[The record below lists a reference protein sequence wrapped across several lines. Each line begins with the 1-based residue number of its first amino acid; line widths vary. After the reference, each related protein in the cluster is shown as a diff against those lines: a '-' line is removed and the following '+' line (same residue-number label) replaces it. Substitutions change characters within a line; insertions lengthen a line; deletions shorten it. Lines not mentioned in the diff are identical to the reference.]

1 VADRRLLG
9 SLAGTPDL
17 DRWVSIGA
25 DGTIVV
31 RSGKVELGQGIR
43 TALTAIAADE
53 LGVHPDRITV
63 TGAATGEAPNEGVTA
78 GSGSIEQSGLAVR
91 QACAHARAQ
100 LVQRAARR
108 LGVPVEELT
117 VEDGV
122 VTATP
127 PPLDARSAGST
138 TPKRA
143 QDGGGSSMTFAELA
157 AEGPFGFTVEEPAD
171 PIAIDQ
177 RRWTGVGIP
186 RVDLP
191 AKVRGEPSFVHDLR
205 LPGMRH
211 ARVIRPPRPG
221 ATLVD
226 PGLAPS
232 LPDRVD
238 VVQRGSF
245 LAVVADRE
253 ADAVRGADF
262 AARYSTWEGGGA
274 LPSDLDDPARLRAHV
289 RSSTAIVGGFAVVE
303 DPPPP
308 LAHDGAAWVVEA
320 RYTKPFVLHG
330 SIGPSAA
337 VAHVD
342 GDRLH
347 VWSHSQGVEL
357 LRYSLAEALDL
368 DPEHLTVRH
377 VDGAGCYGHNG
388 ADDAAMDAA
397 TIALALPG
405 TPIALAW
412 SRADE
417 HGHEPQSPAMVID
430 LSAGLDATNRI
441 TSWRHDTFSYPHGA
455 RPRPTGNPSVS
466 GLLATWSFDPPATFP
481 EPSPPSGF
489 HSGAHRNAD
498 PLYVFA
504 GDRRVVSHLVDGP
517 VRTSS
522 TRGLGAFGNVFAI
535 ESLMDELAHAAGVD
549 PIAFRLAPL
558 EDERGRAV
566 VEAVVDLA
574 GGLTAPG
581 GLDAPGRG
589 FAFSRYENMKAY
601 VAMIVEVEVVARTG
615 EIRLTRA
622 WIAADAGEVIDPDGL
637 INQLEGGLVQ
647 AASWTLRERVEQ
659 GPDGVTSLDWDS
671 YPILRFSD
679 VPQIETRLIDRPGR
693 RSLGAGEA
701 TTGPTPAAIA
711 NAVFQ
716 ATGARLRDL
725 PFRSHVVKSALAQLL

>member
-1 VADRRLLG
+1 MADRRLLG

-17 DRWVSIGA
+17 DRWVAVQA

-100 LVQRAARR
+100 LLQRAAQR
-108 LGVPVEELT
+108 LGAPAEQLT

-122 VTATP
+122 VA
-127 PPLDARSAGST
+127 AV
-138 TPKRA
+138 
-143 QDGGGSSMTFAELA
+143 DGRQVTYAELA
-157 AEGPFGFTVEEPAD
+157 ADGPFGFTVEEPAEILPAED
-171 PIAIDQ
+171 
-177 RRWTGVGIP
+177 RRWVGRGVR

-205 LPGMRH
+205 LPGLRY

-226 PGLAPS
+226 AGLAPS
-232 LPDRVD
+232 LRDGVD

-253 ADAVRGADF
+253 PDVVRGADF
-262 AARYSTWEGGGA
+262 AHRYSTWEGGGE
-274 LPSDLDDPARLRAHV
+274 LPPGLDDPATLAANV
-289 RSSTAIVGGFAVVE
+289 RTSTAIVDGFAVVD
-303 DPPPP
+303 DPGPP
-308 LAHDGAAWVVEA
+308 LTHDGAAQLLEA
-320 RYTKPFVLHG
+320 TYVKPFVLHG

-337 VAHVD
+337 VAHLEGGVPWEGGSH

-368 DPEHLTVRH
+368 DPERVSVRH
-377 VDGAGCYGHNG
+377 LDGAGCYGHNG

-397 TIALALPG
+397 TVALALPG
-405 TPIALAW
+405 TPIALSW
-412 SRADE
+412 TRADE
-417 HGHEPQSPAMVID
+417 HGWEPQSPAMVVR
-430 LSAGLDATNRI
+430 LSAGLDDGNRI
-441 TSWRHDTFSYPHGA
+441 TSWQHDTFSYPHGA
-455 RPRPTGNPSVS
+455 RPRPTGNPTVS
-466 GLLATWSFDPPATFP
+466 GLLASWSFDPPSTFP
-481 EPSPPSGF
+481 EPSPPAGF
-489 HSGAHRNAD
+489 HSGAHRNAG
-498 PLYVFA
+498 PLYRFD
-504 GDRRVVSHLVDGP
+504 GERRVLSHLVDGP

-535 ESLMDELAHAAGVD
+535 ESFMDELAAAAGVD
-549 PIAFRLAPL
+549 PVTFRLDHL
-558 EDERGRAV
+558 DDERGRDV
-566 VEAVVDLA
+566 IEAVVDLA

-589 FAFSRYENMKAY
+589 CAFSRYENMKAY

-615 EIRLTRA
+615 EVRLTHA

-637 INQLEGGLVQ
+637 VNQLEGGLVQ
-647 AASWTLRERVEQ
+647 AASWTLRERVEH

-679 VPQIETRLIDRPGR
+679 VPEVETRLLDRPGR

-716 ATGARLRDL
+716 ATGARIREL
-725 PFRSHVVKSALAQLL
+725 PMHPDRVKAALSALL

>member
-9 SLAGTPDL
+9 SLAGTPEL

-25 DGTIVV
+25 DGRVIV

-91 QACAHARAQ
+91 QACAHVRRQ
-100 LVQRAARR
+100 LLLRAARR
-108 LGVPVEELT
+108 FGVAVEELT

-122 VTATP
+122 VTAGRLGESGTY
-127 PPLDARSAGST
+127 
-138 TPKRA
+138 
-143 QDGGGSSMTFAELA
+143 AELG
-157 AEGPFGFTVEEPAD
+157 AEGPFGFTVEDPAD
-171 PIAIDQ
+171 TLPIAD
-177 RRWTGVGIP
+177 RRWTGVGVP

-205 LPGMRH
+205 LPGLRH

-226 PGLAPS
+226 AGLAPS
-232 LPDRVD
+232 LPDHVD

-253 ADAVRGADF
+253 ADAVRGAEF
-262 AARYSTWEGGGA
+262 AHRYSTWDGGDEVPPG
-274 LPSDLDDPARLRAHV
+274 LDDPARMAANV
-289 RSSTAIVGGFAVVE
+289 RSTTAIVGGFAVVD
-303 DPPPP
+303 DPVPP
-308 LAHDGAAWVVEA
+308 LAHDDAAHLVEA
-320 RYTKPFVLHG
+320 EYTKPFVLHG

-337 VAHVD
+337 VAHLD

-357 LRYSLAEALDL
+357 LRYSHAEALDL

-377 VDGAGCYGHNG
+377 VDGAGCYGHTG

-417 HGHEPQSPAMVID
+417 HGWEPQSPAMAIR
-430 LSAGLDATNRI
+430 LSAGLDATARI
-441 TSWRHDTFSYPHGA
+441 TSWQHDTFSYPHGA
-455 RPRPTGNPSVS
+455 RPRPTGNPAVS

-481 EPSPPSGF
+481 EPSPPGGF

-498 PLYVFA
+498 PLYQFA
-504 GDRRVVSHLVDGP
+504 GDRRIVSHLVDGP

-535 ESLMDELAHAAGVD
+535 ESFMDELAHAAGAD
-549 PIAFRLAPL
+549 PIDFRLAHL
-558 EDERGRAV
+558 DDERGRDV
-566 VEAVVDLA
+566 IEAVVDLA

-589 FAFSRYENMKAY
+589 FAFSRYENMKTY

-622 WIAADAGEVIDPDGL
+622 WIAADAGEIIDPDGL
-637 INQLEGGLVQ
+637 VNQLEGGLVQ
-647 AASWTLRERVEQ
+647 AASWTLRERVEH

-679 VPQIETRLIDRPGR
+679 VPAIETRLLDRPGR

-716 ATGARLRDL
+716 ATGARLRQL
-725 PFRSHVVKSALAQLL
+725 PFRPDVVKARLDALSSS